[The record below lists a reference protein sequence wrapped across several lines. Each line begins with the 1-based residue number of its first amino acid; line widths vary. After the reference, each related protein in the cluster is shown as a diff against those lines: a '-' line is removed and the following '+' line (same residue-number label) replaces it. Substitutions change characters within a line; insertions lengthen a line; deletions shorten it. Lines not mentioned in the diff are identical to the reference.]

1 MPLNSNHEF
10 KSSKTLTLILSW
22 TVYNKN
28 DAKIIYLIN
37 SHLELFVSSQMLHI
51 TYIEDKFLQNI
62 DLIVFFQQKAIV
74 KVVKVVFQ
82 SIKNCE
88 SMSYDMSKKFH
99 ILI

>member
-1 MPLNSNHEF
+1 
-10 KSSKTLTLILSW
+10 
-22 TVYNKN
+22 
-28 DAKIIYLIN
+28 
-37 SHLELFVSSQMLHI
+37 MLHI

-99 ILI
+99 IFLLFSNYLNIKIYSKQITIISFLNVI

>member
-1 MPLNSNHEF
+1 
-10 KSSKTLTLILSW
+10 
-22 TVYNKN
+22 
-28 DAKIIYLIN
+28 
-37 SHLELFVSSQMLHI
+37 MLHI

-99 ILI
+99 ILFSNYLNIKIYSKQITIISFLNVI